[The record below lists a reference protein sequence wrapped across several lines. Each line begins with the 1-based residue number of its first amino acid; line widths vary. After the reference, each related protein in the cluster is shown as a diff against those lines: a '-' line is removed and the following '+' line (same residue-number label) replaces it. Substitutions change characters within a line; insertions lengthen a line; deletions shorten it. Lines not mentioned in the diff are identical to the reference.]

1 LIQERIWEYRFL
13 YLDLNDLQ
21 VKIASL
27 KHISSASST
36 TTPALSN
43 HMGQHDPVPRHA
55 LEPAPAGRRR

>member
-1 LIQERIWEYRFL
+1 MLIQERIWEYRFL

-36 TTPALSN
+36 TTPALSKPY
-43 HMGQHDPVPRHA
+43 G
-55 LEPAPAGRRR
+55 PA